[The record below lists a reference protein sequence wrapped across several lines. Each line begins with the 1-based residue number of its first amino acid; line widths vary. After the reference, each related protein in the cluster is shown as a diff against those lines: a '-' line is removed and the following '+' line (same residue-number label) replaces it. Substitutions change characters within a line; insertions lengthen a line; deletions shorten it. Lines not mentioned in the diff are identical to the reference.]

1 MNLPSRHAQP
11 SACFGLPLAAALI
24 AAMVSLGGCA
34 SPAPTPTRADFERL
48 FQEGYVAPFK
58 RGDAAAWAQIF
69 AVDAVGLHN
78 RRPADVGQAA
88 IAEFG
93 KMVATH
99 LRIDRFDVVVE
110 EVRVKGDWA
119 FTRGSY
125 STRLLMRSDGKDSG
139 LGGEGKFFLL
149 WERQADGQWKIIV
162 DMGNSK
168 S

>member
-1 MNLPSRHAQP
+1 MSARLVALAALLGLAGCAVAPPAP
-11 SACFGLPLAAALI
+11 SA
-24 AAMVSLGGCA
+24 
-34 SPAPTPTRADFERL
+34 ADFERM
-48 FQEGYVAPFK
+48 FKERYVAPFV
-58 RGDAAAWAQIF
+58 RGDAAAWATVF
-69 AVDAVGLHN
+69 APDAVGLHD

-99 LRIDRFDVVVE
+99 LKIDRFDVTVE
-110 EVRVKGDWA
+110 EVRVNGAWA

-125 STRLLMRSDGKDSG
+125 NTRLLMRSDGKDSG
-139 LGGEGKFFLL
+139 LGGEGKFFIL

-162 DMGNSK
+162 DMGNRK